1 MQAGQ
6 IRKAVWVLAQE
17 SVTISL
23 LRFAARMSDSF
34 DRILERLSPEDR
46 ETVERKLESV
56 ERLEIII
63 RAMDEAHAIVLA
75 DFEGRITYANQAS
88 LDMWGLNSGKEVLGT
103 PIDEMWQDDAQADK
117 LIDTLSAGEGRYEGE
132 ASFTAKDGTTTDVLV
147 SANMVA
153 DEEGRPQVLI
163 ASFIDITEQKE
174 SQASLRRSEERFKAL
189 FEQAGDYL
197 LVIDLETM
205 NLVNVNKSAYEIHGY
220 SSAKE
225 MLGMNIFD
233 IDSMEWTEDQKSGLM
248 DVLHSGVPLI
258 FETEHKKK
266 DGSTFPIEVSAKV
279 IESGGSRLIY
289 SMERDISE
297 RKRREGELR
306 SLQRQL
312 LEKDELLRYEAGR
325 DLHEDKAQTIA
336 ALTMQL
342 SSLMKELRISAETLS
357 PGSMDILGLA
367 GSLESFAAHVAGRS
381 GIQCEFNKVGNPPL
395 LDRGTAMHVFRIVQ
409 DIVNHAVGHK
419 KSGRLVVRLV
429 TEDQDV
435 CVSVE
440 DDGAGLAEP
449 REEGIELRFARYRAE
464 LINATIDVQST
475 KEGSSIV
482 TCKYPI
488 PKANDG

>member
-1 MQAGQ
+1 
-6 IRKAVWVLAQE
+6 
-17 SVTISL
+17 
-23 LRFAARMSDSF
+23 
-34 DRILERLSPEDR
+34 
-46 ETVERKLESV
+46 
-56 ERLEIII
+56 
-63 RAMDEAHAIVLA
+63 
-75 DFEGRITYANQAS
+75 
-88 LDMWGLNSGKEVLGT
+88 
-103 PIDEMWQDDAQADK
+103 
-117 LIDTLSAGEGRYEGE
+117 
-132 ASFTAKDGTTTDVLV
+132 
-147 SANMVA
+147 
-153 DEEGRPQVLI
+153 
-163 ASFIDITEQKE
+163 
-174 SQASLRRSEERFKAL
+174 
-189 FEQAGDYL
+189 
-197 LVIDLETM
+197 
-205 NLVNVNKSAYEIHGY
+205 
-220 SSAKE
+220 
-225 MLGMNIFD
+225 
-233 IDSMEWTEDQKSGLM
+233 MEWTEDQKSGLM